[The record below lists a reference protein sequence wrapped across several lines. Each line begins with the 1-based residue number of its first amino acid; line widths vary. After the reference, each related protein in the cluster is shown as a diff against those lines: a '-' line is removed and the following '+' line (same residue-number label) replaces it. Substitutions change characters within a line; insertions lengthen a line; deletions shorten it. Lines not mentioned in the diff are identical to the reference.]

1 MGNVNLFGNF
11 SDFNDLISNFGFL
24 SKMGFEYQTL
34 VEYIFKRYLIF
45 LVFVCLFCVHEV
57 HRILLITQLPYGM

>member
-34 VEYIFKRYLIF
+34 VEYIF
-45 LVFVCLFCVHEV
+45 
-57 HRILLITQLPYGM
+57 